1 MKHFEY
7 PPPTIGVHIHVVIV
21 VVIIIIVIIVVVIV
35 VIVVVIID
43 VDILVDEQDAVDDEH
58 EEAQEPEHRELPLL
72 PGQQLGLRHQV
83 EVSAVTVH
91 GVHLHAVLG
100 GELLLL
106 HLPVEVLHHL
116 PPDVLGHLV
125 GCDVSPAIKQ

>member
-21 VVIIIIVIIVVVIV
+21 VVIIIIVVVIV

-43 VDILVDEQDAVDDEH
+43 VDVLVDEQDAVDDEH

-72 PGQQLGLRHQV
+72 PGQQLGLRRQV

-116 PPDVLGHLV
+116 PPDVLRHLV
-125 GCDVSPAIKQ
+125 GGDVSPAIKQ